1 MYQLREPGNSII
13 IRETK
18 SDEPEQCCLGF
29 GDKYRKCQLHNNA
42 LLAFSLYKALTLITS
57 FLKAMRQRNKIQH
70 QKIGLTD
77 MQKNTHIN
85 IDPNTVQIYSE
96 EYLSKFIF
104 TTD

>member
-1 MYQLREPGNSII
+1 
-13 IRETK
+13 
-18 SDEPEQCCLGF
+18 
-29 GDKYRKCQLHNNA
+29 
-42 LLAFSLYKALTLITS
+42 
-57 FLKAMRQRNKIQH
+57 MRQRNKIQH

>member
-1 MYQLREPGNSII
+1 MYQLKEPGNSII

-42 LLAFSLYKALTLITS
+42 VFAFSLYKALTLITS